1 MDMKINFLPAKT
13 WNWLRMNETE
23 VKQVKADRQAL
34 EKEEIPETFAVE
46 ASTLEP
52 IKTGMGP
59 DMDKLAEQSGFA
71 AKAYRMPAGIKEAAA
86 LRLGFVCKDQTASLD
101 LIDLIAEENSE
112 MTVVMDYASDADAEG
127 LCSVRT
133 RAKVGKG
140 ALLRLVQIDCL
151 GKGFRVLN
159 DVGSICEDQ
168 GRIEMVHIFLG
179 GGKIYQGCQTEL
191 LGKESSLQSD
201 IGYLLQDDQRLDM
214 NYVALHEGK
223 RTNSEINASGVLKD
237 ASSKLFRGTIDFQH
251 GSAESVGA
259 EKEDVL
265 LMGDDVVNQTIP
277 LILCAEEDVKGSHG
291 ASIGQLDEETLFY
304 MQARGISEEQ
314 AYALMAD
321 ARIEAVCQKIP
332 DETAQKLVKAYL
344 GGDEAD
350 ECEKNS

>member
-1 MDMKINFLPAKT
+1 
-13 WNWLRMNETE
+13 
-23 VKQVKADRQAL
+23 
-34 EKEEIPETFAVE
+34 
-46 ASTLEP
+46 
-52 IKTGMGP
+52 
-59 DMDKLAEQSGFA
+59 
-71 AKAYRMPAGIKEAAA
+71 
-86 LRLGFVCKDQTASLD
+86 
-101 LIDLIAEENSE
+101 
-112 MTVVMDYASDADAEG
+112 
-127 LCSVRT
+127 
-133 RAKVGKG
+133 
-140 ALLRLVQIDCL
+140 
-151 GKGFRVLN
+151 
-159 DVGSICEDQ
+159 
-168 GRIEMVHIFLG
+168 
-179 GGKIYQGCQTEL
+179 
-191 LGKESSLQSD
+191 
-201 IGYLLQDDQRLDM
+201 M

-344 GGDEAD
+344 GGDAAD

>member
-1 MDMKINFLPAKT
+1 
-13 WNWLRMNETE
+13 
-23 VKQVKADRQAL
+23 
-34 EKEEIPETFAVE
+34 
-46 ASTLEP
+46 
-52 IKTGMGP
+52 
-59 DMDKLAEQSGFA
+59 
-71 AKAYRMPAGIKEAAA
+71 
-86 LRLGFVCKDQTASLD
+86 
-101 LIDLIAEENSE
+101 
-112 MTVVMDYASDADAEG
+112 
-127 LCSVRT
+127 
-133 RAKVGKG
+133 
-140 ALLRLVQIDCL
+140 
-151 GKGFRVLN
+151 
-159 DVGSICEDQ
+159 
-168 GRIEMVHIFLG
+168 MVHIFLG

-191 LGKESSLQSD
+191 LGNESSLQSD

-344 GGDEAD
+344 GGDAAD
-350 ECEKNS
+350 ECEENS

>member
-168 GRIEMVHIFLG
+168 GRIEMVHIFVG
-179 GGKIYQGCQTEL
+179 GGKFYQGCQTEL
-191 LGKESSLQSD
+191 LGNESSLQSD

-251 GSAESVGA
+251 GSA
-259 EKEDVL
+259 
-265 LMGDDVVNQTIP
+265 
-277 LILCAEEDVKGSHG
+277 
-291 ASIGQLDEETLFY
+291 
-304 MQARGISEEQ
+304 
-314 AYALMAD
+314 
-321 ARIEAVCQKIP
+321 
-332 DETAQKLVKAYL
+332 
-344 GGDEAD
+344 
-350 ECEKNS
+350 

>member
-71 AKAYRMPAGIKEAAA
+71 AKAYRMPAGRKEAAA

-179 GGKIYQGCQTEL
+179 GGKI
-191 LGKESSLQSD
+191 
-201 IGYLLQDDQRLDM
+201 
-214 NYVALHEGK
+214 
-223 RTNSEINASGVLKD
+223 
-237 ASSKLFRGTIDFQH
+237 
-251 GSAESVGA
+251 
-259 EKEDVL
+259 
-265 LMGDDVVNQTIP
+265 
-277 LILCAEEDVKGSHG
+277 
-291 ASIGQLDEETLFY
+291 
-304 MQARGISEEQ
+304 
-314 AYALMAD
+314 
-321 ARIEAVCQKIP
+321 
-332 DETAQKLVKAYL
+332 
-344 GGDEAD
+344 
-350 ECEKNS
+350 

>member
-179 GGKIYQGCQTEL
+179 GGKI
-191 LGKESSLQSD
+191 
-201 IGYLLQDDQRLDM
+201 
-214 NYVALHEGK
+214 
-223 RTNSEINASGVLKD
+223 
-237 ASSKLFRGTIDFQH
+237 
-251 GSAESVGA
+251 
-259 EKEDVL
+259 
-265 LMGDDVVNQTIP
+265 
-277 LILCAEEDVKGSHG
+277 
-291 ASIGQLDEETLFY
+291 
-304 MQARGISEEQ
+304 
-314 AYALMAD
+314 
-321 ARIEAVCQKIP
+321 
-332 DETAQKLVKAYL
+332 
-344 GGDEAD
+344 
-350 ECEKNS
+350 

>member
-191 LGKESSLQSD
+191 LGNESSLQSD

-277 LILCAEEDVKGSHG
+277 LILCAEEDVEGNHG
-291 ASIGQLDEETLFY
+291 AAIGELDEETLLYFA
-304 MQARGISEEQ
+304 ARGIDKKHAEDIMTRAKLELLTHKIDDEETKEFAEEQ
-314 AYALMAD
+314 LSEVLTD
-321 ARIEAVCQKIP
+321 
-332 DETAQKLVKAYL
+332 DSL
-344 GGDEAD
+344 
-350 ECEKNS
+350 

>member
-133 RAKVGKG
+133 RAKVGK
-140 ALLRLVQIDCL
+140 AHCCVS
-151 GKGFRVLN
+151 FR
-159 DVGSICEDQ
+159 SI
-168 GRIEMVHIFLG
+168 
-179 GGKIYQGCQTEL
+179 
-191 LGKESSLQSD
+191 
-201 IGYLLQDDQRLDM
+201 
-214 NYVALHEGK
+214 
-223 RTNSEINASGVLKD
+223 AS
-237 ASSKLFRGTIDFQH
+237 A
-251 GSAESVGA
+251 
-259 EKEDVL
+259 
-265 LMGDDVVNQTIP
+265 
-277 LILCAEEDVKGSHG
+277 KGSV
-291 ASIGQLDEETLFY
+291 F
-304 MQARGISEEQ
+304 
-314 AYALMAD
+314 
-321 ARIEAVCQKIP
+321 
-332 DETAQKLVKAYL
+332 
-344 GGDEAD
+344 
-350 ECEKNS
+350 

>member
-151 GKGFRVLN
+151 GKGFRVLMM
-159 DVGSICEDQ
+159 SEASA
-168 GRIEMVHIFLG
+168 RIR
-179 GGKIYQGCQTEL
+179 
-191 LGKESSLQSD
+191 D
-201 IGYLLQDDQRLDM
+201 
-214 NYVALHEGK
+214 ALK
-223 RTNSEINASGVLKD
+223 WCTFSWA
-237 ASSKLFRGTIDFQH
+237 
-251 GSAESVGA
+251 AERF
-259 EKEDVL
+259 
-265 LMGDDVVNQTIP
+265 I
-277 LILCAEEDVKGSHG
+277 
-291 ASIGQLDEETLFY
+291 
-304 MQARGISEEQ
+304 R
-314 AYALMAD
+314 D
-321 ARIEAVCQKIP
+321 ARQSFSEM
-332 DETAQKLVKAYL
+332 KAPCSPISVICYRTI
-344 GGDEAD
+344 
-350 ECEKNS
+350 SVWT

>member
-71 AKAYRMPAGIKEAAA
+71 AKAYRMPAGRKEAAA

-101 LIDLIAEENSE
+101 LIDLIAEE
-112 MTVVMDYASDADAEG
+112 
-127 LCSVRT
+127 
-133 RAKVGKG
+133 
-140 ALLRLVQIDCL
+140 
-151 GKGFRVLN
+151 
-159 DVGSICEDQ
+159 
-168 GRIEMVHIFLG
+168 
-179 GGKIYQGCQTEL
+179 
-191 LGKESSLQSD
+191 
-201 IGYLLQDDQRLDM
+201 
-214 NYVALHEGK
+214 
-223 RTNSEINASGVLKD
+223 NSEINASGVLKD

-344 GGDEAD
+344 GGDAAD
-350 ECEKNS
+350 ECEENS

>member
-112 MTVVMDYASDADAEG
+112 MTVVMDYSSDADAEG

-179 GGKIYQGCQTEL
+179 GGKIYQGCRTEL
-191 LGKESSLQSD
+191 LGNESSLQSD

-265 LMGDDVVNQTIP
+265 LMG
-277 LILCAEEDVKGSHG
+277 GSHG

-344 GGDEAD
+344 GGDAAD

>member
-1 MDMKINFLPAKT
+1 MRTIVTFFSVLLLACGAASC
-13 WNWLRMNETE
+13 
-23 VKQVKADRQAL
+23 QKADSERPWGSAVIYMPQAGY
-34 EKEEIPETFAVE
+34 IPYAVPNGGT
-46 ASTLEP
+46 AQ
-52 IKTGMGP
+52 
-59 DMDKLAEQSGFA
+59 QSN
-71 AKAYRMPAGIKEAAA
+71 KNYRIDAQAGK
-86 LRLGFVCKDQTASLD
+86 
-101 LIDLIAEENSE
+101 
-112 MTVVMDYASDADAEG
+112 
-127 LCSVRT
+127 
-133 RAKVGKG
+133 
-140 ALLRLVQIDCL
+140 
-151 GKGFRVLN
+151 
-159 DVGSICEDQ
+159 
-168 GRIEMVHIFLG
+168 VHIFLG

-191 LGKESSLQSD
+191 LGNESSLQSD

-332 DETAQKLVKAYL
+332 DETAQKLVRAYL
-344 GGDEAD
+344 GGDAAD
-350 ECEKNS
+350 ECEENS